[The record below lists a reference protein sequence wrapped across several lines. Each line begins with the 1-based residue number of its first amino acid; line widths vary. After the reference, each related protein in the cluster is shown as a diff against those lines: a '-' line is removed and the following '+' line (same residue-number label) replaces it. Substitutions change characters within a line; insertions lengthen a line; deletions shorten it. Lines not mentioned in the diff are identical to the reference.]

1 MKPVTARYE
10 GIDVVLECL
19 ERETCHRLNK
29 LLEYGRAADDMI
41 FGIELL
47 HMRTSLLTLWKE
59 MSAPPDGTTTEF
71 KSCRSKRTVHDALE
85 EISVPAEV

>member
-10 GIDVVLECL
+10 RIDVVLECL

-29 LLEYGRAADDMI
+29 PLEYGRAADDMI

-47 HMRTSLLTLWKE
+47 RMRTSLL
-59 MSAPPDGTTTEF
+59 
-71 KSCRSKRTVHDALE
+71 DALE
-85 EISVPAEV
+85 EISAPAEV